1 MVAIIVWVALL
12 SAIFFSI
19 VNYGGLFRVSLTEE
33 LLGLDIAEMDADSIP
48 HINEQV
54 QFWRVKQLGLPR
66 STKIINEIEEIDGK
80 QDKAAID

>member
-66 STKIINEIEEIDGK
+66 STKIINEIEETDGK